1 MALNQEK
8 IKHVS
13 KFIELMFKEEL
24 HCLHNGFLQ
33 MESQLNIKLQM
44 NYLQKDN
51 WAHLLKCWHGINSSY
66 KVLHVQT
73 QPT

>member
-51 WAHLLKCWHGINSSY
+51 WAHLLKCWCAINLSY
-66 KVLHVQT
+66 TVLHVRQ
-73 QPT
+73 

>member
-8 IKHVS
+8 IKHIS

-51 WAHLLKCWHGINSSY
+51 
-66 KVLHVQT
+66 
-73 QPT
+73 